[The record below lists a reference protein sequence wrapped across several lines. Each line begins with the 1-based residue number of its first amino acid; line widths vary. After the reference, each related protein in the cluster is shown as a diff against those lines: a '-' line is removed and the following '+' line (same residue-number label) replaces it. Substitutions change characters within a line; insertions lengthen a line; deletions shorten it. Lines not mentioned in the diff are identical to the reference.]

1 MSCVVVILPMTW
13 LLWLIG
19 SKTNVR
25 KIKARFRDGKFW
37 KQLCKTIRRFL
48 FPDWSPHPKHG
59 IHTTLPGIGSASFM
73 LWAFIFL
80 ITFAPPDFAYKHPNF
95 ICFNFLFPLVILI
108 LAFPV
113 DLQKRG
119 VKSKNRSLSF
129 FRFVL
134 RLWWIWWVCYI
145 LRELFFADTAPN
157 INWLLR
163 WLFVYSSL
171 GITFFGIILYCFI
184 KNKNDRRALKQ
195 WILYAAQ
202 WVLFVSQFGAFIFTI
217 KNKDT
222 GISLR
227 TLFFGN
233 DEHLFRKHLYF
244 NFPTG
249 AIYFILFMLLIVFLD
264 FVVPTG

>member
-1 MSCVVVILPMTW
+1 MSATPPSENLGELPEDKGPVEESFKERAVKGAEWFLPIVGLIYASGFLIVFTFFKSFGINSVDFIEAKYIHIGSLYAMSCVVVILPMTW

-113 DLQKRG
+113 
-119 VKSKNRSLSF
+119 VSSK
-129 FRFVL
+129 
-134 RLWWIWWVCYI
+134 
-145 LRELFFADTAPN
+145 T
-157 INWLLR
+157 
-163 WLFVYSSL
+163 
-171 GITFFGIILYCFI
+171 
-184 KNKNDRRALKQ
+184 RR
-195 WILYAAQ
+195 
-202 WVLFVSQFGAFIFTI
+202 
-217 KNKDT
+217 
-222 GISLR
+222 
-227 TLFFGN
+227 
-233 DEHLFRKHLYF
+233 
-244 NFPTG
+244 
-249 AIYFILFMLLIVFLD
+249 
-264 FVVPTG
+264 